1 MKIKDIIRLLILNES
16 QNEAEEIINLFR
28 NSGYPTRA
36 HRLVSNAELEQLL
49 TEDPWDLLIS
59 DDAHEDFR
67 MQQAIETIANNKAD
81 IPVLLLSAEAST
93 PMSNAIE
100 TGVQDMVIKA
110 DQQHLLHAALRE
122 IANRRVR
129 LDNSSIRSTL
139 EELQARYELL
149 MGGSQDAIAYITDGM
164 HVDVNDA
171 YAAQFGYDDAE
182 DMACMPVIDLIADR
196 DQESFRQFLR
206 DYSHTGENNVT
217 LEIRGQH
224 QDGSELNLQLI
235 FSPASYEGEECTQ
248 IVIRAGGTASSAGQ
262 GFRQSFAD
270 LAQHAVQLKNSQT
283 EVCLAYLQID
293 NLMQLREAVGI
304 LAADSIITQ
313 LQDVLCSHC
322 PAALMVAQV
331 SADGYILLL
340 PGNEPQSARQTVE
353 QLLDTIQQHIFEIDG
368 LTTHCE
374 CIAAV
379 MAINHNAAESAD
391 TLVNQVY
398 TGIGELLAQDG
409 DNKTCIYTPPATP
422 IKLGSKDVD
431 LDELFEEGR
440 LDLLYQPV
448 VSLRG
453 EPGEYYEATAILKD
467 ADGSPIDVNHLAAGM
482 LDDKQGSLFDRWVIF
497 ATTKRLAQQRT
508 RGTTDIRLI
517 INVSNSCLRDSDLIN
532 WLGVS
537 LNAAGLPAEALTF
550 QLGTVDAENS
560 LKLTERFFSAL
571 IKLGCN
577 TSLRDFDSA
586 ADSSKVLEYVT
597 PGMTKI
603 SVQAVEHAQSDEQ
616 GRHKLKQLLN
626 EATHAEAATIVPNVS
641 NAATLATLWQL
652 GAAFIQG
659 SYLQDPAPV
668 MEYEF
673 AEIA

>member
-16 QNEAEEIINLFR
+16 QNDAEEIINLFR

-36 HRLVSNAELEQLL
+36 HRLSSNAELEQLL
-49 TEDPWDLLIS
+49 KEDPWDLLIS

-67 MQQAIETIANNKAD
+67 LQQAVETIASNKAD
-81 IPVLLLSAEAST
+81 IPVLLLSPDAST
-93 PMSNAIE
+93 SMSEAIE
-100 TGVQDMVIKA
+100 IGAQDMVSKA

-122 IANRRVR
+122 ITNRRAR
-129 LDNSSIRSTL
+129 LDNNAIRSTL

-182 DMACMPVIDLIADR
+182 DMACMPVVDLIADR
-196 DQESFRQFLR
+196 DQESFKQFLR
-206 DYSHTGENNVT
+206 DYSHTGENNVE

-224 QDGSELNLQLI
+224 QRGSELNLQLI

-248 IVIRAGGTASSAGQ
+248 IIIRAGGTASSAGQ
-262 GFRQSFAD
+262 DFRQSFAD
-270 LAQHAVQLKNSQT
+270 LAQQAVQLKNSQT

-293 NLMQLREAVGI
+293 NLMQLRETVGI
-304 LAADSIITQ
+304 LAADSIIAQ
-313 LQDVLCSHC
+313 LQDVLSSHC

-331 SADGYILLL
+331 SVDGYILLL

-353 QLLDTIQQHIFEIDG
+353 QLLDTIQQHIFDTDG
-368 LTTHCE
+368 LTSHCE
-374 CIAAV
+374 CVAAV
-379 MAINHNAAESAD
+379 MAINHKAAESAD

-398 TGIGELLAQDG
+398 TGISELLEQAG
-409 DNKTCIYTPPATP
+409 DQKSCIYTPPAAP
-422 IKLGSKDVD
+422 IKLGSKDID

-453 EPGEYYEATAILKD
+453 ESGEYYEVTAILKD
-467 ADGSPIDVNHLAAGM
+467 TDGSPIDVNQLAAGM
-482 LDDKQGSLFDRWVIF
+482 LDDKRGSLFDRWMIF

-508 RGTTDIRLI
+508 PGATDTRLI
-517 INVSNSCLRDSDLIN
+517 INVSNGCLRDSNLVN

-537 LNAAGLPAEALTF
+537 LNAAGLPAEALAF
-550 QLGTVDAENS
+550 QLSTLEAENS
-560 LKLTERFFSAL
+560 LKLTERFFTAL
-571 IKLGCN
+571 NKLGCN

-586 ADSSKVLEYVT
+586 ADSSKILEYIT
-597 PGMTKI
+597 PGMIKI
-603 SVQAVEHAQSDEQ
+603 SAQAVEQAQSDEQ

-626 EATHAEAATIVPNVS
+626 KATHAEAATIVPNVCS
-641 NAATLATLWQL
+641 AATLATLWQL